1 MMTKRAKQ
9 AIIIMGIILVVF
21 SVIVFVIPFR
31 KGGTFWVAYTSELLA
46 ITLQIPVFKLAYDNA
61 KDLNSK
67 ILGFPVFRVG
77 YIYLVIQTIASMI
90 LFVLGGIFER
100 FPIWVSLTICMIILA
115 VAVIC
120 SIAADIA
127 REEIE
132 KIEEVQKIDTEFI
145 KLMRVKSQNLMN
157 ENSNK
162 TIAKLLED
170 LAEKFKYSDPVSSKN
185 TASSETKID
194 IMLSELEAA
203 VNSNEADK
211 AEIICGKIITLIDNR
226 NNICKLNK

>member
-1 MMTKRAKQ
+1 MTKRAKQ

>member
-1 MMTKRAKQ
+1 MTKRAKQ
-9 AIIIMGIILVVF
+9 AIIIIGIILVVF
-21 SVIVFVIPFR
+21 SVAVFVIPFR
-31 KGGTFWVAYTSELLA
+31 KGGTFWVAYTSELLVIA
-46 ITLQIPVFKLAYDNA
+46 LQIPVFKLAYDNA
-61 KDLNSK
+61 KDLNIK
-67 ILGFPVFRVG
+67 ILGFPIFRVG
-77 YIYLVIQTIASMI
+77 YIYLAVQTMASII

-115 VAVIC
+115 AAVIC

-162 TIAKLLED
+162 KIAKLLGD

-194 IMLSELEAA
+194 IMFSELEAA

-211 AEIICGKIITLIDNR
+211 AEIICGKLITLIDNR
-226 NNICKLNK
+226 NNICKLKK